1 MPYALIQ
8 KTLDRPPVEALQR
21 AFASGRGLTPADARF
36 VSDDAFGLLARNL
49 DLDDALFLQGS
60 LGQEGVEVEVAPES
74 ELPRVPE
81 PTLFTVLHGT
91 DDRLVVFDALGRACD
106 APWSDVSVVCAGFDQ
121 REFKLEI
128 FIHGTEQRFLA
139 TLDRLMFDQ
148 MPEFTNPSEPDNL
161 GEKYRN
167 LVKCIVEHSPKAL
180 LNRAAAVLGRD
191 GLSGDITEAISYPRP
206 TAYAE
211 EQTWLLW
218 RATHP
223 FGG

>member
-8 KTLDRPPVEALQR
+8 KTLIRPSVEALQR

-36 VSDDAFGLLARNL
+36 VADDAFGLLARNL
-49 DLDDALFLQGS
+49 DLDDALYLQGS
-60 LGQEGVEVEVAPES
+60 LGHEGVEVDVAPES
-74 ELPRVPE
+74 ELPRLPE
-81 PTLFTVLHGT
+81 PVLFTVLHGT
-91 DDRLVVFDALGRACD
+91 DEKLVVFDAVGRATE
-106 APWSDVSVVCAGFDQ
+106 APWSEVSVICAGFDQ

-128 FIHGTEQRFLA
+128 FVHGTEQRFLS

-148 MPEFTNPSEPDNL
+148 MPEFTDPNEPDNL

-167 LVKCIVEHSPKAL
+167 LVNCVVTHCPKAL
-180 LNRAAAVLGRD
+180 SNRAATVLGQA
-191 GLSGDITEAISYPRP
+191 GLVGDITEAISYPRP

-223 FGG
+223 LAG